1 MSFTITDLKFVL
13 QLIIDILFVWFLI
26 YSLLRILS
34 NNNRTIQIVKG
45 ALIVLLIKGISAF
58 FNLSQCYFAP
68 RTQVFIGISEHFD
81 IRSGTL
87 RQC

>member
-1 MSFTITDLKFVL
+1 MGFTITELKFVL

-58 FNLSQCYFAP
+58 
-68 RTQVFIGISEHFD
+68 
-81 IRSGTL
+81 
-87 RQC
+87 RQKSPFKSNMI